1 MLRRT
6 TLVVFVLAGLLLA
19 VVGTALGTPSTPGAF
34 TVETAF
40 GPLVDRPLDVN
51 MRFDNGSKVK
61 LDTKGPVEV
70 AVQRI
75 QVAPNATFG
84 WHSHPGPTI
93 VTVLSGTL
101 SFYHAEDCT
110 DRTNYGPGT
119 SFSNLPDE
127 IHLARNE
134 STTTTLVVYAS
145 YFVPVGTSPGGI
157 RINQPSP
164 GAGCPE

>member
-1 MLRRT
+1 MLKRT
-6 TLVVFVLAGLLLA
+6 TLIGIVLAALLA
-19 VVGTALGTPSTPGAF
+19 VAVGTVVGTDSIGVSA
-34 TVETAF
+34 ETAR

-61 LDTKGPVEV
+61 LDTKGPIEV

-75 QVAPNATFG
+75 VAVPDATFG

-110 DRTNYGPGT
+110 HEIQFTAGQ

-134 STTTTLVVYAS
+134 GAVDVVLYAS
-145 YFVPVGTSPGGI
+145 YFVPLTTPRVAL

>member
-6 TLVVFVLAGLLLA
+6 TLAVVIVVVLLA
-19 VVGTALGTPSTPGAF
+19 VAVSTALGTGASGV
-34 TVETAF
+34 TAETAR

-51 MRFDNGSKVK
+51 WHFGPGSKVK
-61 LDTKGPVEV
+61 LQTQGPMEQ

-75 QVAPNATFG
+75 VATPGATFG

-110 DRTNYGPGT
+110 HRINYTAGQ
-119 SFSNLPDE
+119 SFSNMPDE
-127 IHLARNE
+127 IHLAKNE
-134 STTTTLVVYAS
+134 GTVDVVIYAT
-145 YFVPVGTSPGGI
+145 YFVPVGTGGL
-157 RINQPSP
+157 RIDQQSP
-164 GAGCPE
+164 GAGCPS